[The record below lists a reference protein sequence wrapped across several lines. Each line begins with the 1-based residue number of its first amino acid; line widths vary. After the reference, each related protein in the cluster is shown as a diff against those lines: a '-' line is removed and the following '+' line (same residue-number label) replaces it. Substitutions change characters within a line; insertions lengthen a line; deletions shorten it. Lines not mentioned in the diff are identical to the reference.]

1 MNRQAHITAH
11 LTMAGT
17 FGVITLCSDERD
29 SALDHLHCGAFD
41 LIVHI
46 HDDKQQRPQKGATMK
61 VPALFSDKGL
71 MIRAWSQHGC
81 RILFFFYLDK
91 GVRCKRQAAVSV
103 WNQVWCGQISLYSS
117 GFFFSVPKIKKNQ
130 PPTWNNLFVGYVLVA
145 PLFLFLP
152 DLFFFFFPKARQ
164 PNPLNWQIPCLQRK
178 LNLWSSVTHTNNH
191 THRCTHAAK
200 KCHFLSLFFAFSS
213 HLCTLDRIKC
223 LWSYFSVFFNLKSP
237 HKGFFSTGYWSFLA
251 EQIPQR

>member
-130 PPTWNNLFVGYVLVA
+130 PPTWNNLFVGCVLVA

-152 DLFFFFFPKARQ
+152 DLFFFFFFPKQDSQTLWIDRFPACKGSLTSEALSHTQ
-164 PNPLNWQIPCLQRK
+164 TTTHIDAHMQQR
-178 LNLWSSVTHTNNH
+178 NVTFCH
-191 THRCTHAAK
+191 CFL
-200 KCHFLSLFFAFSS
+200 HFLPISA
-213 HLCTLDRIKC
+213 H
-223 LWSYFSVFFNLKSP
+223 
-237 HKGFFSTGYWSFLA
+237 
-251 EQIPQR
+251 